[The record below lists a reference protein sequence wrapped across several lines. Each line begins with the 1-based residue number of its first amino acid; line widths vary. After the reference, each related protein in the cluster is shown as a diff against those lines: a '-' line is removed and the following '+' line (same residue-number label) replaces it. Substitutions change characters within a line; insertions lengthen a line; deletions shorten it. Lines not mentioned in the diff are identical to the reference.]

1 MRAILRPACAAP
13 IVNLGKLWGRLM
25 VGKRI
30 LVAATAVWFLGT
42 VGASAQ
48 QTGKPPS
55 PPPTHKSS
63 HVSRDVCATHPNLPQ
78 CS

>member
-1 MRAILRPACAAP
+1 
-13 IVNLGKLWGRLM
+13 M

-30 LVAATAVWFLGT
+30 LVAAIAVSFLTA
-42 VGASAQ
+42 GASAQ
-48 QTGKPPS
+48 QTGKPPA
-55 PPPTHKSS
+55 PQPTHKSS

>member
-1 MRAILRPACAAP
+1 
-13 IVNLGKLWGRLM
+13 M
-25 VGKRI
+25 VGNRI
-30 LVAATAVWFLGT
+30 LVAAIAVSFLG
-42 VGASAQ
+42 VAAASAQ

-63 HVSRDVCATHPNLPQ
+63 HVSRDICATHPNLPQ

>member
-1 MRAILRPACAAP
+1 
-13 IVNLGKLWGRLM
+13 M

>member
-1 MRAILRPACAAP
+1 
-13 IVNLGKLWGRLM
+13 M
-25 VGKRI
+25 VGKHL
-30 LVAATAVWFLGT
+30 LVAAIAVSFLAA
-42 VGASAQ
+42 GASAQ